1 MFYAFR
7 IRLALR
13 QFGVEPKHV
22 PPGIFAQVREA
33 GKAGRYLPRE
43 AAIIILGSRPG
54 QVPAQA
60 RHAIVGWI
68 ARRRINQHRCAVH
81 QALKT
86 MALI

>member
-13 QFGVEPKHV
+13 KFGVEPKNL
-22 PPGIFAQVREA
+22 PPGIFERVREA

-43 AAIIILGSRPG
+43 AAIIILGSHLG

-81 QALKT
+81 QALKA
-86 MALI
+86 MAMI